1 MFVKGEGDRDAL
13 GKEGGHEMESPA
25 RRRDGEERAE
35 KGRRKEGRQTGRQIV
50 GYTEREFCSRYA
62 LSMRPGAPPQPP
74 PPRRAAPRR
83 FPRRWLTRGPLI
95 CDPDPPYLN
104 NPGYGFHLSSQDAH
118 PHPRTLTYIHEESS
132 RGTCRG
138 KGCERGQRRGAS
150 TGQTGAHA
158 SFVSVSISHAFFVPA
173 LLARRS
179 FLPNT

>member
-1 MFVKGEGDRDAL
+1 MKGEGDRDAL
-13 GKEGGHEMESPA
+13 GKEGGHEMV
-25 RRRDGEERAE
+25 RREGETERNE
-35 KGRRKEGRQTGRQIV
+35 RRKEGRKEGRQTGRQIA

-62 LSMRPGAPPQPP
+62 LSMRPGAPPQ